1 MSYPLPDPCDTSP
14 PVTRVPHGRPD
25 GTRRSAGRES
35 GACRLATAIAAA
47 GAGLG
52 VERIVGRQRSTARVA
67 LARQLAMYLAHVGLG
82 LPQSG
87 VAGAFGRDRST
98 VAHACRR
105 IEDLRDDPA
114 FDRQVAQMEASL
126 RWAAEQ

>member
-1 MSYPLPDPCDTSP
+1 MSRPLPDFRDLSPSP
-14 PVTRVPHGRPD
+14 PGLPHRDQTVAGH
-25 GTRRSAGRES
+25 GARRENGV
-35 GACRLATAIAAA
+35 CRLATAIAAA

-87 VAGAFGRDRST
+87 VAEAFGRDRST

-126 RWAAEQ
+126 RWAAER

>member
-1 MSYPLPDPCDTSP
+1 MSHPLPDCRDPLLPASGP
-14 PVTRVPHGRPD
+14 APAAR
-25 GTRRSAGRES
+25 RRSPGPES
-35 GACRLATAIAAA
+35 GACRLAAAIVAA

-87 VAGAFGRDRST
+87 VAEAFGRDRST

-114 FDRQVAQMEASL
+114 FDRQVAQMEATL
-126 RWAAEQ
+126 RWASGQ